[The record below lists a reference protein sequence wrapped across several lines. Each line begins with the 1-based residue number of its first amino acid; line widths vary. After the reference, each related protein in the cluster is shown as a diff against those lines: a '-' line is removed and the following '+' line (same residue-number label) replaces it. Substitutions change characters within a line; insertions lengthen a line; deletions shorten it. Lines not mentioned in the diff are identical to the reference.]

1 MSEPARIALRVSVE
15 GRVQGVGFRWH
26 TRLEAR
32 ALRVDGWVRNE
43 DDGSVTA
50 FLEGAP
56 ADVDAAVQWMRKGP
70 SGARVDSLDAEEQV
84 PTGDRGFS
92 IR

>member
-1 MSEPARIALRVSVE
+1 MSAPERIALRVSAR

-26 TRLEAR
+26 TRAEAR

-56 ADVDAAVQWMRKGP
+56 ADVEAALTWMRKGP
-70 SGARVDSLDAEEQV
+70 SGARVDSLDAEDAT

>member
-1 MSEPARIALRVSVE
+1 MTLE

-32 ALRVDGWVRNE
+32 ALGLVGWVQNL
-43 DDGSVTA
+43 DDGCVETHIQGPESA
-50 FLEGAP
+50 LEEILE
-56 ADVDAAVQWMRKGP
+56 WLRTGP
-70 SGARVDSLDAEEQV
+70 SGAHVDECEVKAVEPEDF
-84 PTGDRGFS
+84 RGFE